1 MLAGHLFETDN
12 ITASDAVA
20 VIDSRLAETAFGSSN
35 EAVGKYLQISGYPF
49 EVVGVI
55 KDISTASEKTTL
67 KAWIPWTSYINRIT
81 GLIPFEAIQV
91 RAKDPAQVEL
101 IREKIEQALTFSH
114 GKKDF
119 FTVTNESVA
128 EMIENVSTSMKLLTV
143 AISTISLLV
152 GGVGVMNIMF
162 VSVTERIHEIGIR
175 IKRQFLIESVFIC
188 FLGGAVGV
196 ALTSLARIIFP
207 LVTNQFDMVL
217 TITPIVIAC
226 AFSCFIGIVFGYVP
240 AKKASSYT
248 PAKALG
254 YK

>member
-1 MLAGHLFETDN
+1 
-12 ITASDAVA
+12 
-20 VIDSRLAETAFGSSN
+20 
-35 EAVGKYLQISGYPF
+35 
-49 EVVGVI
+49 
-55 KDISTASEKTTL
+55 
-67 KAWIPWTSYINRIT
+67 
-81 GLIPFEAIQV
+81 
-91 RAKDPAQVEL
+91 
-101 IREKIEQALTFSH
+101 
-114 GKKDF
+114 
-119 FTVTNESVA
+119 
-128 EMIENVSTSMKLLTV
+128 MIANVSTSMKLLTV

-175 IKRQFLIESVFIC
+175 LSVGASPADIKRQFLIESVFIC